1 MTELKKTGRS
11 IPRHYSRIYFSRQ
24 IKSVDDDFTQSKA
37 AAKASD
43 CAELPP
49 PRRSPFARSGPE
61 SDAVLV
67 CTTQSYL
74 PAKRRFVNKMGFAME
89 QFDERI
95 LKTVQLPEELCEA
108 DLLAVARIHF
118 PELASE
124 YLQFVVNTALRL
136 SETS

>member
-1 MTELKKTGRS
+1 
-11 IPRHYSRIYFSRQ
+11 
-24 IKSVDDDFTQSKA
+24 
-37 AAKASD
+37 
-43 CAELPP
+43 
-49 PRRSPFARSGPE
+49 
-61 SDAVLV
+61 
-67 CTTQSYL
+67 
-74 PAKRRFVNKMGFAME
+74 MGFAME